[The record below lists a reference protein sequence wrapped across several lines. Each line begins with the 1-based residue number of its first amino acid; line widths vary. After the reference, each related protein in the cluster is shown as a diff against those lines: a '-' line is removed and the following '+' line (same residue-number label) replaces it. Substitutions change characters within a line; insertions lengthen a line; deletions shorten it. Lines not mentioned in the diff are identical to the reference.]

1 MLFGQLKEGLV
12 MCHAKEIAEL
22 RKQLASCTLP
32 QKELALIKKIK
43 QLEQEDAAEKD
54 TATTEIS
61 HPIH

>member
-1 MLFGQLKEGLV
+1 